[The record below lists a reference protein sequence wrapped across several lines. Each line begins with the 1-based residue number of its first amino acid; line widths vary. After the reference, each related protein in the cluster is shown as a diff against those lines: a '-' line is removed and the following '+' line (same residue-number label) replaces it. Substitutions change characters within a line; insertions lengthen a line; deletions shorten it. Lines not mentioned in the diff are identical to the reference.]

1 MTADDL
7 ARAIRAGDPGA
18 LPEDALAS
26 WVTAQRWFSSKL
38 RDVHEFRVLDLIALE
53 SEDPVVAIAIAE
65 ARFGSGRHEVYQVPI
80 AVRPLSS
87 GWDEGVIHTSTGH
100 VVYDALIDTAADA
113 VLARQFAA
121 GATIERPAGCVRFHW
136 NSAVAPPSAVPVTRA
151 MGAEQ
156 SNTSVVLDERLAL
169 KVFRRIQPGINPE
182 LEMLR
187 FLAAQGFTQIAE
199 LAGWCVYTGEL
210 MDATLGVVQRYVGGA
225 RDGWEVALDAL
236 VAEDRSFLDRLGELG
251 SVTGAMHATLSS
263 VADDPDFAPE
273 EPTVET
279 LSLLIATIDEQI
291 ERTFDDLPELPALA
305 AIAGRGEEVRDHLQ
319 SLAHIGVRGRLI
331 RVHGDY
337 HLGQTVFGPDGWVI
351 LDFEGE
357 PARPL
362 LERRRKRSPLRDVA
376 GMLRSFAYAAAA
388 AEFLR
393 GAHVP
398 EGWETEARTRFLD
411 GYMASADP
419 AILPIRQA
427 SIEKLLAILELER
440 AMYELAYDLNNRP
453 DWVPIAVASISR
465 LLEPAES

>member
-1 MTADDL
+1 MKAHDL
-7 ARAIRAGDPGA
+7 ARAIRAGDVNA

-38 RDVHEFRVLDLIALE
+38 REVNEFRVLDLVPLE
-53 SEDPVVAIAIAE
+53 SADPIVAIAIAE

-87 GWDEGVIHTSTGH
+87 GWDEGVIYTTGAH
-100 VVYDALIDTAADA
+100 VVYDALVDEAADA
-113 VLARQFAA
+113 VLAGQFAA
-121 GATIERPAGCVRFHW
+121 AATIERPAGCVRFHW
-136 NSAVAPPSAVPVTRA
+136 DTSVAPPSAQPVTRMMA
-151 MGAEQ
+151 AEQ

-251 SVTGAMHATLSS
+251 SVTGRMHATLSS
-263 VADDPDFAPE
+263 APDDPDFAPE

-279 LSLLIATIDEQI
+279 ISLLIATIDELI
-291 ERTFDDLPELPALA
+291 ERTFDDLPDLPELA

-319 SLAHIGVRGRLI
+319 SLSHIGVRGRLI

-337 HLGQTVFGPDGWVI
+337 HLGQTVLGSDGWVI

-376 GMLRSFAYAAAA
+376 GMLRSFSYAAAA
-388 AEFLR
+388 AEFQR
-393 GAHVP
+393 GARVP
-398 EGWETEARTRFLD
+398 DGWEQEARARFLE

-419 AILPIRQA
+419 AILPIGQA
-427 SIEKLLAILELER
+427 SVEKLLAILELER
-440 AMYELAYDLNNRP
+440 ALYELTYDLNNRP
-453 DWVPIAVASISR
+453 DWVPIPVASITR
-465 LLEPAES
+465 LLRRPEA

>member
-18 LPEDALAS
+18 LPEGALAS

-80 AVRPLSS
+80 AVRPRSS
-87 GWDEGVIHTSTGH
+87 GWDEGVIHTSAGH
-100 VVYDALIDTAADA
+100 VVYDALIDPAADA
-113 VLARQFAA
+113 VLAAQFAA

-136 NSAVAPPSAVPVTRA
+136 NSAVAPPTPAPATRA

-156 SNTSVVLDERLAL
+156 SNTSIVLDERLAL

-199 LAGWCVYTGEL
+199 LSGWCVYTGEL
-210 MDATLGVVQRYVGGA
+210 MDATLGVVQRYVSGT

-236 VAEDRSFLDRLGELG
+236 DAEDRSFLDRLSELG
-251 SVTGAMHATLSS
+251 SVTGAMHAALSS

-273 EPTVET
+273 EPTLET

-291 ERTFDDLPELPALA
+291 ERTFDDLPDLPALA
-305 AIAGRGEEVRDHLQ
+305 SIAGRGEEVRDVLQ

-337 HLGQTVFGPDGWVI
+337 HLGQTVFGSDGWVI

-393 GAHVP
+393 GARVP
-398 EGWETEARTRFLD
+398 EGWEAEARARFLD

-419 AILPIRQA
+419 AILPIGQA

-440 AMYELAYDLNNRP
+440 AMYELVYDLNNRP
-453 DWVPIAVASISR
+453 EWVPIAVASITR
-465 LLEPAES
+465 LLARTES

>member
-210 MDATLGVVQRYVGGA
+210 MDATLGVVQRYVGGS

-419 AILPIRQA
+419 AILPIGQA

>member
-1 MTADDL
+1 MKAHDL
-7 ARAIRAGDPGA
+7 ARAIRAGDVNA

-38 RDVHEFRVLDLIALE
+38 REVNDFRVLDLVALE
-53 SEDPVVAIAIAE
+53 SADPIVAIAIAE

-87 GWDEGVIHTSTGH
+87 GWDEGVIYTTGAH
-100 VVYDALIDTAADA
+100 VVYDALVDEAADA
-113 VLARQFAA
+113 VLAGQFAA
-121 GATIERPAGCVRFHW
+121 AATIERPAGCVRFHW
-136 NSAVAPPSAVPVTRA
+136 DTSVAPPSAQPVTRMMA
-151 MGAEQ
+151 AEQ
-156 SNTSVVLDERLAL
+156 SNTSIVLDERLAL
-169 KVFRRIQPGINPE
+169 KLFRRIQPGINPE

-251 SVTGAMHATLSS
+251 SVTGRMHATLSS
-263 VADDPDFAPE
+263 AADDPDFAPE

-279 LSLLIATIDEQI
+279 TSLLIATIDELI
-291 ERTFDDLPELPALA
+291 ERTFDDLPDMPELA

-319 SLAHIGVRGRLI
+319 SLSHIGVRGRLI

-337 HLGQTVFGPDGWVI
+337 HLGQTVLGSDGWVI

-376 GMLRSFAYAAAA
+376 GMLRSFSYAAAA
-388 AEFLR
+388 AEFQR
-393 GAHVP
+393 GARVP
-398 EGWETEARTRFLD
+398 DGWEQEARARFLE

-419 AILPIRQA
+419 AILPIGQA
-427 SIEKLLAILELER
+427 SVEKLLAILELER
-440 AMYELAYDLNNRP
+440 ALYELTYDLNNRP
-453 DWVPIAVASISR
+453 DWVPIPVASITR
-465 LLEPAES
+465 LLQRPEA

>member
-210 MDATLGVVQRYVGGA
+210 MDATLGVVQRYVGGS

>member
-100 VVYDALIDTAADA
+100 VVYDALIDTAADG
-113 VLARQFAA
+113 VRARQFAA

-210 MDATLGVVQRYVGGA
+210 MDATLGVVQRYVGGS

-419 AILPIRQA
+419 AILPIGQA

>member
-1 MTADDL
+1 MKAHDL
-7 ARAIRAGDPGA
+7 ARAIRAGDVSA

-38 RDVHEFRVLDLIALE
+38 REVHEFRVLDLVPLE
-53 SEDPVVAIAIAE
+53 SADPIVAIAIAE

-80 AVRPLSS
+80 ALRPLSS
-87 GWDEGVIHTSTGH
+87 GWDEGVIYTTGAH
-100 VVYDALIDTAADA
+100 VVYDALVDEAADA
-113 VLARQFAA
+113 VLAGQFAA
-121 GATIERPAGCVRFHW
+121 AATIERPAGCVRFHW
-136 NSAVAPPSAVPVTRA
+136 DASVAPPSAQPVTRMMA
-151 MGAEQ
+151 AEQ

-251 SVTGAMHATLSS
+251 SVTGRMHATLSS
-263 VADDPDFAPE
+263 APDDPDFAPE

-279 LSLLIATIDEQI
+279 ISLLIATIDELI
-291 ERTFDDLPELPALA
+291 ERTFDDLPDLPQLA
-305 AIAGRGEEVRDHLQ
+305 AIAGRGEEVRDHLR
-319 SLAHIGVRGRLI
+319 SLSHIGVRGRLI

-337 HLGQTVFGPDGWVI
+337 HLGQTVLGSDGWVI

-376 GMLRSFAYAAAA
+376 GMLRSFSYAAAA
-388 AEFLR
+388 AEFQR
-393 GAHVP
+393 GARVP
-398 EGWETEARTRFLD
+398 DGWEQEARARFLE

-419 AILPIRQA
+419 AILPIGQA
-427 SIEKLLAILELER
+427 SVEKLLAILELER
-440 AMYELAYDLNNRP
+440 ALYELTYDLNNRP
-453 DWVPIAVASISR
+453 DWVPIPVASITR
-465 LLEPAES
+465 LLRRPEA

>member
-1 MTADDL
+1 MTAVDL
-7 ARAIRAGDPGA
+7 ARAIRAGDAGA

-26 WVTAQRWFSSKL
+26 WVTGQRWFSSKL
-38 RDVHEFRVLDLIALE
+38 RDVHEFRVLDLVALE
-53 SEDPVVAIAIAE
+53 SEDPVVAIAITE
-65 ARFGSGRHEVYQVPI
+65 ARYGSGRHEVYQVPI
-80 AVRPLSS
+80 AVRPLDP
-87 GWDEGVIHTSTGH
+87 GWSEGVIFTSADH
-100 VVYDALIDTAADA
+100 VVYDALVDEAAAA
-113 VLARQFAA
+113 VLACQFAA
-121 GATIERPAGCVRFHW
+121 ATTIERPAGRVHFHW
-136 NSAVAPPSAVPVTRA
+136 DPAAAPPSATPATRT

-169 KVFRRIQPGINPE
+169 KVFRRIQPGVNPE

-187 FLAAQGFTQIAE
+187 FLATHGFRNIAE

-251 SVTGAMHATLSS
+251 SVTGRMHATLASD
-263 VADDPDFAPE
+263 ADDPDFAPE

-279 LSLLIATIDEQI
+279 FSLLIATIDEQI
-291 ERTFDDLPELPALA
+291 ERAFDDLPDLPALA
-305 AIAGRGEEVRDHLQ
+305 AIAGRGEEARDHLR
-319 SLAHIGVRGRLI
+319 SLSHIGVRGRLI

-337 HLGQTVFGPDGWVI
+337 HLGQTVFGADGWVI

-357 PARPL
+357 PARAL

-393 GAHVP
+393 GARVP
-398 EGWETEARTRFLD
+398 AGWEQEARARFLD
-411 GYMASADP
+411 GYMATADP
-419 AILPIRQA
+419 AILPIGA
-427 SIEKLLAILELER
+427 SSVEKLLGILELER

-453 DWVPIAVASISR
+453 DWVPIPVACIAR
-465 LLEPAES
+465 LLAGAES

>member
-210 MDATLGVVQRYVGGA
+210 MDATLGVVQRYVGGS

-419 AILPIRQA
+419 AILPIGQA

-440 AMYELAYDLNNRP
+440 AMYELVYDLNNRP
-453 DWVPIAVASISR
+453 EWVPIAVASITR
-465 LLEPAES
+465 LLARTES